1 MLTEYT
7 TPGAS
12 VEVRDDESIYSLLTE
27 RIKRT
32 GEDTVIAERKT
43 APGQWTKV
51 TTGEF
56 HKNVLSAAK
65 GLIAFGIAK
74 GDAVT
79 LFSTTRYEWGV
90 LDFALAAIGAVN
102 VPIYD
107 TDSAAQAERILN
119 DSNVKLAI
127 ADDRERF
134 DRLDS
139 VIDHCPS
146 LKHILML
153 DANAMGALEGLGVTV
168 SDEELDARIK
178 SVRADDLATIVYT
191 SGSTGAPKGA
201 ELSHRNFVSIT
212 RAGSLALHEMIQIGR
227 AHV

>member
-1 MLTEYT
+1 M
-7 TPGAS
+7 
-12 VEVRDDESIYSLLTE
+12 
-27 RIKRT
+27 
-32 GEDTVIAERKT
+32 
-43 APGQWTKV
+43 
-51 TTGEF
+51 
-56 HKNVLSAAK
+56 
-65 GLIAFGIAK
+65 
-74 GDAVT
+74 
-79 LFSTTRYEWGV
+79 

-139 VIDHCPS
+139 VIGRCPS

-168 SDEELDARIK
+168 SDEELDERIA
-178 SVRADDLATIVYT
+178 SVRADDLATMC
-191 SGSTGAPKGA
+191 
-201 ELSHRNFVSIT
+201 T
-212 RAGSLALHEMIQIGR
+212 RPVPRGRRRVPSCRIAISCRSRVPAALR
-227 AHV
+227 CTR

>member
-1 MLTEYT
+1 M
-7 TPGAS
+7 
-12 VEVRDDESIYSLLTE
+12 
-27 RIKRT
+27 
-32 GEDTVIAERKT
+32 
-43 APGQWTKV
+43 
-51 TTGEF
+51 
-56 HKNVLSAAK
+56 
-65 GLIAFGIAK
+65 
-74 GDAVT
+74 
-79 LFSTTRYEWGV
+79 
-90 LDFALAAIGAVN
+90 
-102 VPIYD
+102 
-107 TDSAAQAERILN
+107 
-119 DSNVKLAI
+119 KLAI

-212 RAGSLALHEMIQIGR
+212 RAGSLALHEMILEDHPR
-227 AHV
+227 LLLFLPLAHCFARFIQYASIASDDGVVGYLPDTKTLLPLSLIHI